1 MSPGQKYQMNPLQ
14 NNSDGNEMQIKEDN
28 ENEENDSEDPDDD
41 QEDSQYMEDRYRE
54 FDPMLDQRIEAIKK
68 QVAASSG
75 ISETTQTQPATSS
88 YTGGVRDAQTA
99 VNDSSSKQ
107 LSRLE
112 EILKRQRERVDN
124 ISG

>member
-1 MSPGQKYQMNPLQ
+1 MSPGQKFMNPLH
-14 NNSDGNEMQIKEDN
+14 NNSDGNEMQIKEDG
-28 ENEENDSEDPDDD
+28 ENEDDSEEPDDD
-41 QEDSQYMEDRYRE
+41 QEDSQFMEDRYRE

-68 QVAASSG
+68 QVVASSG
-75 ISETTQTQPATSS
+75 ISETTQTQPATST
-88 YTGGVRDAQTA
+88 YTGARDAQTA
-99 VNDSSSKQ
+99 INDSSSKQ